1 MIGKKGH
8 CNFRKVIYPL
18 LKFLVKLLFSKNLFC

>member
-18 LKFLVKLLFSKNLFC
+18 LKFLVKEYYPKKE